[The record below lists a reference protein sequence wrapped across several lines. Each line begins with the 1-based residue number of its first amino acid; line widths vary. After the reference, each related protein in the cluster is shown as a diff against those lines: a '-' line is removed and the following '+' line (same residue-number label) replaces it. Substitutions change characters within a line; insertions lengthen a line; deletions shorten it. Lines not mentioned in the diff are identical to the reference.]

1 MIRKYGILI
10 CLIIIFIV
18 CLVSCGGQK
27 NAASEEQKNESAIDK
42 QERETA
48 TDQPKQTSGNVG
60 VIKCGDGLA
69 FDISFGEFVKTWNG
83 LCSDDNRLP
92 SKDNWESYTTDRA
105 IHYNSPANNYLYAP
119 DDNDALYPM
128 LHIYT
133 SEKEDK
139 VVQIELSYD
148 DHSMQEYTY
157 NIYEEMC
164 VNSLKCILRSE
175 NTSELSKIC
184 SKVNAAGSENVVQ
197 HDQEYGESA
206 IPPQLFHMDKVG
218 LYLYYEIG
226 SRMHFCIIPVDQ
238 QNLSEFQK
246 AGAEIEKIHL

>member
-18 CLVSCGGQK
+18 CLASCDGQ
-27 NAASEEQKNESAIDK
+27 D
-42 QERETA
+42 REAT
-48 TDQPKQTSGNVG
+48 TDQPKQTSCNVN
-60 VIKCGDGLA
+60 VERCGEDLT
-69 FDISFGEFVKTWNG
+69 FDISFDEFLNTWNR
-83 LCSDDNRLP
+83 LCSNDNRLP
-92 SKDNWESYTTDRA
+92 GKDDWESYITDRA
-105 IHYNSPANNYLYAP
+105 IHYKSPANNYLYAP
-119 DDNDALYPM
+119 GDNDALFPM

-133 SEKEDK
+133 SEKDDK

-164 VNSLKCILRSE
+164 VNSLQCIMRAE
-175 NTSELSKIC
+175 DTDDLSKIC

-197 HDQEYGESA
+197 HDQEYGEDA

-238 QNLSEFQK
+238 QNLSEFQE
-246 AGAEIEKIHL
+246 AGTIIEKIQY